1 MPTSVADR
9 LAAQGHRLTL
19 QRMIVASALARARH
33 TVSAQELY
41 DLLRAE
47 HPLLGRATV
56 FRTLDFLV
64 EAGVAQRFEAEG
76 HVHVYTSCADNHH
89 HHLVCPAL
97 RIDDGDRRHRGD
109 QLIDAVRG
117 GYGFALDH
125 DALDFYGTC
134 AACAAAP
141 ATASGGPGQVRVE
154 ASSGAVQ

>member
-1 MPTSVADR
+1 MPAAASPTVKDR
-9 LAAQGHRLTL
+9 LAGQGHRLTL
-19 QRMIVASALARARH
+19 QRMIVAGALARARR

-41 DLLRAE
+41 DSLRGE

-64 EAGVAQRFEAEG
+64 ENGLAQRFEAEG
-76 HVHVYTSCADNHH
+76 HVHVYTSCAANHH
-89 HHLVCPAL
+89 HHLVCRL
-97 RIDDGDRRHRGD
+97 CGSTTEIDDTAVN

-134 AACAAAP
+134 ATCAASI
-141 ATASGGPGQVRVE
+141 TGS
-154 ASSGAVQ
+154 

>member
-1 MPTSVADR
+1 MPAAAPTTVKDR

-19 QRMIVASALARARH
+19 QRMIVASALARMPH

-41 DLLRAE
+41 ESLRVE

-64 EAGVAQRFEAEG
+64 ENGLAQRFEAEG

-89 HHLVCPAL
+89 HHLVC
-97 RIDDGDRRHRGD
+97 RICGSTTEIDDTAVN

-125 DALDFYGTC
+125 AALDFYGTC
-134 AACAAAP
+134 ETCAA
-141 ATASGGPGQVRVE
+141 TISG
-154 ASSGAVQ
+154 S

>member
-1 MPTSVADR
+1 MTAAAPTTVKDR

-19 QRMIVASALARARH
+19 QRMIVASALARMRR

-41 DLLRAE
+41 DSLRTE

-64 EAGVAQRFEAEG
+64 ENGLAQRFEAEG

-89 HHLVCPAL
+89 HHLVFRICGATTE
-97 RIDDGDRRHRGD
+97 IDDTAVN

-125 DALDFYGTC
+125 AALDFYGTC
-134 AACAAAP
+134 AACAERISGSSAARIR
-141 ATASGGPGQVRVE
+141 SGQ
-154 ASSGAVQ
+154 

>member
-1 MPTSVADR
+1 MPVSAGTSVADR

-19 QRMIVASALARARH
+19 QRMIVAGALARARH

-41 DLLRAE
+41 ELLRAE

-64 EAGVAQRFEAEG
+64 DAGLAQRFEAEG
-76 HVHVYTSCADNHH
+76 HIHVYTSCADNHH
-89 HHLVCPAL
+89 HHLVCRACGSTTE
-97 RIDDGDRRHRGD
+97 IDDTAVN

-134 AACAAAP
+134 ATCAAA
-141 ATASGGPGQVRVE
+141 ALTAP
-154 ASSGAVQ
+154 

>member
-1 MPTSVADR
+1 VPAAAPTTVKDR

-19 QRMIVASALARARH
+19 QRMIVASALARMRH

-41 DLLRAE
+41 ESLRVE

-64 EAGVAQRFEAEG
+64 ENGLAQRFEAEG

-89 HHLVCPAL
+89 HHLFC
-97 RIDDGDRRHRGD
+97 RICGSTTEIDDTAVN

-125 DALDFYGTC
+125 AALDFYGTC
-134 AACAAAP
+134 AACAARI
-141 ATASGGPGQVRVE
+141 SG
-154 ASSGAVQ
+154 S

>member
-1 MPTSVADR
+1 MPALAAPSTVKDR

-19 QRMIVASALARARH
+19 QRLIVADALARARR

-41 DLLRAE
+41 DSLHAE

-64 EAGVAQRFEAEG
+64 EAGLAQRFEAEG
-76 HVHVYTSCADNHH
+76 HVHVYTSCAGNHH
-89 HHLVCPAL
+89 HHLVCWSCGATTE
-97 RIDDGDRRHRGD
+97 INDTAVN

-117 GYGFALDH
+117 EYSFALDH

-134 AACAAAP
+134 AACAASR
-141 ATASGGPGQVRVE
+141 TAG
-154 ASSGAVQ
+154 VQ

>member
-1 MPTSVADR
+1 MPATASPTVKDR

-19 QRMIVASALARARH
+19 QRMIVASALARMRR

-41 DLLRAE
+41 ASLRVE

-64 EAGVAQRFEAEG
+64 ENGLAQRFEAEG

-89 HHLVCPAL
+89 HHLVC
-97 RIDDGDRRHRGD
+97 RICGSTTEIDDTAVN

-125 DALDFYGTC
+125 AALDFYGTC
-134 AACAAAP
+134 ENCAATISRA
-141 ATASGGPGQVRVE
+141 
-154 ASSGAVQ
+154 

>member
-1 MPTSVADR
+1 MPAAAPPTVKDR
-9 LAAQGHRLTL
+9 LAGHGHRLTL
-19 QRMIVASALARARH
+19 QRMIVASALARARR

-41 DLLRAE
+41 DSLRGE

-64 EAGVAQRFEAEG
+64 ENGLAQRFEAEG
-76 HVHVYTSCADNHH
+76 HVHVYTSCAANHH
-89 HHLVCPAL
+89 HHLVCRL
-97 RIDDGDRRHRGD
+97 CGTTTEIDDTAVN

-134 AACAAAP
+134 AACATKLARA
-141 ATASGGPGQVRVE
+141 
-154 ASSGAVQ
+154 

>member
-1 MPTSVADR
+1 MPVSPATTVADR

-19 QRMIVASALARARH
+19 QRMIVAGALARAPH

-41 DLLRAE
+41 ESLRAE

-64 EAGVAQRFEAEG
+64 EGRIAQRFEAEG

-89 HHLVCPAL
+89 HHLVCRL
-97 RIDDGDRRHRGD
+97 CGSTTEIDDTAVN

-125 DALDFYGTC
+125 AALDFYGTC
-134 AACAAAP
+134 AACAASLTAP
-141 ATASGGPGQVRVE
+141 
-154 ASSGAVQ
+154 

>member
-1 MPTSVADR
+1 MPAAAPTTVKDR

-19 QRMIVASALARARH
+19 QRMIVASALARTRH

-41 DLLRAE
+41 DSLRIE

-64 EAGVAQRFEAEG
+64 ENGLAQRFEAEG

-89 HHLVCPAL
+89 HHLVC
-97 RIDDGDRRHRGD
+97 RICGSTTEIDDTAVN

-125 DALDFYGTC
+125 AALDFYGTC
-134 AACAAAP
+134 EACAAAI
-141 ATASGGPGQVRVE
+141 SG
-154 ASSGAVQ
+154 S

>member
-1 MPTSVADR
+1 MPAAAPPTVKDR

-19 QRMIVASALARARH
+19 QRMIVAGALARARH

-41 DLLRAE
+41 ESLRVE

-64 EAGVAQRFEAEG
+64 ENGLAQRFEAEG

-89 HHLVCPAL
+89 HHLVCRL
-97 RIDDGDRRHRGD
+97 CGSTTEIDDTAVN

-134 AACAAAP
+134 AGCAASI
-141 ATASGGPGQVRVE
+141 TGS
-154 ASSGAVQ
+154 

>member
-1 MPTSVADR
+1 
-9 LAAQGHRLTL
+9 
-19 QRMIVASALARARH
+19 VASALARARR

-41 DLLRAE
+41 DSLRGE

-64 EAGVAQRFEAEG
+64 ENGLAQRFEAEG
-76 HVHVYTSCADNHH
+76 HVHVYTSCAANHH
-89 HHLVCPAL
+89 HHLVCRL
-97 RIDDGDRRHRGD
+97 CGTTTEIDDTAVN

-134 AACAAAP
+134 AACAAKLAR
-141 ATASGGPGQVRVE
+141 S
-154 ASSGAVQ
+154 

>member
-1 MPTSVADR
+1 MPVAAPTTVKDR
-9 LAAQGHRLTL
+9 LAANGHRLTL
-19 QRMIVASALARARH
+19 QRMIVANALARTPH

-41 DLLRAE
+41 DSLRVE

-64 EAGVAQRFEAEG
+64 ENGLAQRFEAEG

-89 HHLVCPAL
+89 HHLVCRICASTTD
-97 RIDDGDRRHRGD
+97 IDDTAVN

-125 DALDFYGTC
+125 AALDFYGTC
-134 AACAAAP
+134 AACAAAI
-141 ATASGGPGQVRVE
+141 TGS
-154 ASSGAVQ
+154 

>member
-1 MPTSVADR
+1 MPAAAPTTVKDR

-19 QRMIVASALARARH
+19 QRMIVASALARTPH

-41 DLLRAE
+41 EALRVE

-64 EAGVAQRFEAEG
+64 DNGLAQRFEAEG

-89 HHLVCPAL
+89 HHLVCRL
-97 RIDDGDRRHRGD
+97 CGSTTEIDDTAVN
-109 QLIDAVRG
+109 QLIDAVRS

-134 AACAAAP
+134 GACA
-141 ATASGGPGQVRVE
+141 TSITR
-154 ASSGAVQ
+154 S